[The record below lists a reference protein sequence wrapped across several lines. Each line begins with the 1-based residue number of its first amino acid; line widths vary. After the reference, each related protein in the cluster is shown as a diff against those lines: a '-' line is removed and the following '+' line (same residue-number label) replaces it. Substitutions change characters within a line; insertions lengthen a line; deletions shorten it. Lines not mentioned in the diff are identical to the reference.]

1 MINSQEELQPTFNK
15 MKLFMTFDF
24 IPKLLRCITFYIGNC
39 IDKVVHYQKDVI
51 TRRLKRRK
59 KRLFEGCNYR
69 GKNIKCKCDCNRC
82 TKYRNIHSRVL
93 ETGFMTNVV
102 CNNRP
107 NKNEILNTTIDNN
120 IICCTDKGQV
130 RPWTLEQ
137 TQPQDHRD
145 VKALDRTDGWAWWT
159 KMQQSAARMPL
170 LQHDTAMPTKSV
182 CSSSNSCSYF
192 DSCNTLTELNEEL
205 DEVQTDN
212 STITEVI
219 SKFSKHTKAAKCSQ
233 SPYEVSKSDSKIE
246 FGRDKNRPSNIFKS
260 ASTKTMYVR
269 RPTNGR
275 KNFAL
280 TKRNFIK
287 RRLRKT
293 NYRIARFDGSKPT
306 VDMADKEKK
315 KKTKKKEEAAPAAPP
330 PEPEPAPAEEKP
342 PTPTG
347 TPKESGSTRASS
359 RGSRRAKRSG
369 SSVFSMFTQKQVAEF
384 KEAFQLM
391 DHDKDGII
399 GKNDLRMAFDSVGRL
414 ATDKEI
420 DEMLNEA
427 PAPINFTQLLN
438 LFAVRMSG
446 SGADD
451 DDVVTNAFSTFDENG
466 KIDGERLRHALMTYG
481 DKFTAKEVDESYD
494 HMYIDDKGFI
504 DTQSLIAMLTG
515 TGEEEED

>member
-1 MINSQEELQPTFNK
+1 MVRHTVENCRLTTVASQGKWDLAVHVSNK
-15 MKLFMTFDF
+15 YYVNHRKYL
-24 IPKLLRCITFYIGNC
+24 
-39 IDKVVHYQKDVI
+39 HVI
-51 TRRLKRRK
+51 K
-59 KRLFEGCNYR
+59 KN
-69 GKNIKCKCDCNRC
+69 DSSS
-82 TKYRNIHSRVL
+82 KYRNIHSRIL
-93 ETGFMTNVV
+93 ETGFMTNI
-102 CNNRP
+102 CNNRQT
-107 NKNEILNTTIDNN
+107 KNEILNTTIDNN
-120 IICCTDKGQV
+120 FICCTDKDQV
-130 RPWTLEQ
+130 RSWTLEH

-145 VKALDRTDGWAWWT
+145 VKALDRSDGWAWWT
-159 KMQQSAARMPL
+159 KMQQSAACMPL
-170 LQHDTAMPTKSV
+170 LQHGTTIPTKSV

-192 DSCNTLTELNEEL
+192 ESCNTLTELNEEI
-205 DEVQTDN
+205 DEMQTNN

-219 SKFSKHTKAAKCSQ
+219 SKFSKHPSAAKCSQ

-246 FGRDKNRPSNIFKS
+246 FGRDKNQPSNIFKS
-260 ASTKTMYVR
+260 ASTKTMCLR
-269 RPTNGR
+269 QSINGR

-287 RRLRKT
+287 RRPRR
-293 NYRIARFDGSKPT
+293 NKPT

-315 KKTKKKEEAAPAAPP
+315 KKTKKKEEAAPAPPP

-347 TPKESGSTRASS
+347 TPKESGSARASS

-515 TGEEEED
+515 TGDEEED

>member
-1 MINSQEELQPTFNK
+1 
-15 MKLFMTFDF
+15 
-24 IPKLLRCITFYIGNC
+24 
-39 IDKVVHYQKDVI
+39 
-51 TRRLKRRK
+51 
-59 KRLFEGCNYR
+59 
-69 GKNIKCKCDCNRC
+69 
-82 TKYRNIHSRVL
+82 
-93 ETGFMTNVV
+93 
-102 CNNRP
+102 
-107 NKNEILNTTIDNN
+107 
-120 IICCTDKGQV
+120 
-130 RPWTLEQ
+130 
-137 TQPQDHRD
+137 
-145 VKALDRTDGWAWWT
+145 
-159 KMQQSAARMPL
+159 
-170 LQHDTAMPTKSV
+170 
-182 CSSSNSCSYF
+182 
-192 DSCNTLTELNEEL
+192 
-205 DEVQTDN
+205 
-212 STITEVI
+212 
-219 SKFSKHTKAAKCSQ
+219 
-233 SPYEVSKSDSKIE
+233 
-246 FGRDKNRPSNIFKS
+246 
-260 ASTKTMYVR
+260 
-269 RPTNGR
+269 
-275 KNFAL
+275 
-280 TKRNFIK
+280 
-287 RRLRKT
+287 
-293 NYRIARFDGSKPT
+293 
-306 VDMADKEKK
+306 MADKEKK
-315 KKTKKKEEAAPAAPP
+315 KKTKKKEEAAPAPPP

-347 TPKESGSTRASS
+347 TPKESGSARASS

-451 DDVVTNAFSTFDENG
+451 DDVVTNAFNTFDENG
-466 KIDGERLRHALMTYG
+466 KIDGERLRHALMTFG